1 MVYQENGFLLRSSTQ
16 EYYVEKVLKYY
27 RDLDR
32 FAKFS
37 NDDLKDY
44 IRFKGALVDF
54 RRFYHLEQFN
64 LKEIDKYIW
73 QLGNTYFPKDFS
85 KKNNGGAL
93 WLLIQA

>member
-1 MVYQENGFLLRSSTQ
+1 M
-16 EYYVEKVLKYY
+16 LKYY

-44 IRFKGALVDF
+44 ICFKGALVDF

-73 QLGNTYFPKDFS
+73 QLGKIYFPKDFS
-85 KKNNGGAL
+85 NKK
-93 WLLIQA
+93 